1 MLRLLA
7 IGVASLAFAQ
17 NTGDYQYNGVKC
29 CEPTLGSCTMG
40 LPMCRDLACATGI
53 CDSPL
58 PSKPPGLPDCCD
70 PARYTCSLIANVP
83 ICPTPSITPK
93 YACCDPTRTNCA
105 STDRICPSALPS
117 SDKVPID
124 TSTPSDRPPP
134 PADSAKPSEKP
145 TQPPAESAKPSDRP
159 QPPADSAK
167 PSDKPTQPPADS
179 AKPSDR
185 PQPPVESAKPSE
197 KPTQPPAES
206 AKPSD
211 RPQPPADSAKPSEKP
226 SDRPQPPADSAKPSE
241 KPSDRPSNGPPVD
254 SAKSS
259 EKPSQKPYFSA
270 WPSPRPVSYI
280 SKLPSPK
287 PGYSQRPT
295 VLPLPTRFV
304 DLPFSPAPSRWPQR
318 SPLTTLPIGRPPVI
332 MSQISL
338 LGANSILISRNDKLQ
353 ELQTN
358 LACTLHM
365 PLENVQINN
374 ISYIKGVLNTLIDF
388 DRTVPA
394 LQSGGVVLCLQYD
407 ASPLPMPSQRRLG
420 AVDERIVVD
429 YAVIDPSDDILNLD
443 VSAFISVMQSS
454 PSLNGF
460 SASIGGTNVVASTIA
475 APADTQSPAGT
486 AIVDDPAPAWKIAL
500 GASIGGAFVV
510 AAAIIAYKFSARKRP
525 QQITSTHNV
534 VNVVQTH
541 IPYEPS
547 DTPKP
552 SLILAERSIYNPL
565 QSRV

>member
-1 MLRLLA
+1 
-7 IGVASLAFAQ
+7 
-17 NTGDYQYNGVKC
+17 
-29 CEPTLGSCTMG
+29 
-40 LPMCRDLACATGI
+40 
-53 CDSPL
+53 
-58 PSKPPGLPDCCD
+58 
-70 PARYTCSLIANVP
+70 
-83 ICPTPSITPK
+83 
-93 YACCDPTRTNCA
+93 
-105 STDRICPSALPS
+105 
-117 SDKVPID
+117 
-124 TSTPSDRPPP
+124 
-134 PADSAKPSEKP
+134 
-145 TQPPAESAKPSDRP
+145 
-159 QPPADSAK
+159 
-167 PSDKPTQPPADS
+167 
-179 AKPSDR
+179 
-185 PQPPVESAKPSE
+185 
-197 KPTQPPAES
+197 
-206 AKPSD
+206 
-211 RPQPPADSAKPSEKP
+211 
-226 SDRPQPPADSAKPSE
+226 
-241 KPSDRPSNGPPVD
+241 
-254 SAKSS
+254 
-259 EKPSQKPYFSA
+259 
-270 WPSPRPVSYI
+270 
-280 SKLPSPK
+280 
-287 PGYSQRPT
+287 
-295 VLPLPTRFV
+295 
-304 DLPFSPAPSRWPQR
+304 
-318 SPLTTLPIGRPPVI
+318 

-338 LGANSILISRNDKLQ
+338 LGANSALISRNDKLQ

-429 YAVIDPSDDILNLD
+429 YAVIDPSEDILNLD
-443 VSAFISVMQSS
+443 ASAFISVMQSS

-486 AIVDDPAPAWKIAL
+486 GGGAGAGVDDPASAWKIAL

-534 VNVVQTH
+534 VNVIQTH

>member
-17 NTGDYQYNGVKC
+17 NAGDYQYNGVKC
-29 CEPTLGSCTMG
+29 CEPTLGSCSTG

-70 PARYTCSLIANVP
+70 PVRYTCSLIANVP
-83 ICPTPSITPK
+83 ICPTPSTTPK

-124 TSTPSDRPPP
+124 TGTPSDRPPADSAKPSDRPSQP

-145 TQPPAESAKPSDRP
+145 TQPPPPVESAKPSE
-159 QPPADSAK
+159 
-167 PSDKPTQPPADS
+167 
-179 AKPSDR
+179 KPSDR

-197 KPTQPPAES
+197 KPTQPP
-206 AKPSD
+206 
-211 RPQPPADSAKPSEKP
+211 QDSA
-226 SDRPQPPADSAKPSE
+226 
-241 KPSDRPSNGPPVD
+241 KPSDRPSNGPPAE
-254 SAKSS
+254 SARPSD
-259 EKPSQKPYFSA
+259 KPSQKPYFSA

-295 VLPLPTRFV
+295 VLPLPTRYV

-332 MSQISL
+332 ISQISL
-338 LGANSILISRNDKLQ
+338 LGANSALISRNDKLQ

-374 ISYIKGVLNTLIDF
+374 ISYIKGLLNTLIDF

-394 LQSGGVVLCLQYD
+394 LQSSGLVLCLQYG

-420 AVDERIVVD
+420 AIDERVVVD

-443 VSAFISVMQSS
+443 ASAFISVMQSS

-486 AIVDDPAPAWKIAL
+486 GTGSGAGVDDPASAWKIAL

-525 QQITSTHNV
+525 QQIASTHNV
-534 VNVVQTH
+534 MNVIQTH
-541 IPYEPS
+541 TPYEPS

-552 SLILAERSIYNPL
+552 SLMLAERSIYNPL